1 VNIKHQML
9 VTMLIA
15 INDVL
20 SLNNSKFGGY
30 IDRIYPYR
38 IYLDMYTPYVSV
50 ADMLLHINGKCTMV
64 KSKLSLL

>member
-1 VNIKHQML
+1 MNIKHQML

-30 IDRIYPYR
+30 IDRIYPTDLEIKDATYTVKHASY
-38 IYLDMYTPYVSV
+38 IDLYL
-50 ADMLLHINGKCTMV
+50 
-64 KSKLSLL
+64 

>member
-1 VNIKHQML
+1 ML

-30 IDRIYPYR
+30 IDRIYPTDLEIKDATYTVKHASY
-38 IYLDMYTPYVSV
+38 IDLYL
-50 ADMLLHINGKCTMV
+50 
-64 KSKLSLL
+64 